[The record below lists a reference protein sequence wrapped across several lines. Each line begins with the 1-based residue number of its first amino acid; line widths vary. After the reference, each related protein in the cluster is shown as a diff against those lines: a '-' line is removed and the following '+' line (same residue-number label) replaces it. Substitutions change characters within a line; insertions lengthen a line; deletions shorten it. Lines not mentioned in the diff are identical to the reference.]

1 MNVFELFGTIAIN
14 NEQANKALSDTGK
27 QANGLSRTMES
38 AFGKLQ
44 STAVKIGAAVA
55 SAFAIGKIKD
65 FGQEC
70 SQVYA
75 SVAAEQAAFG
85 QIMGDYAVMAN
96 EKMKAV
102 AEETGMVSTRLMPY
116 MTSMTAKFK
125 GLGYGVDE
133 ATSLA
138 KEGLMIAADASAFW
152 DKSLDE
158 SMSHLNSFIN
168 GSYEGGEAIG
178 LFANDTQMAAY
189 ALKNGIIKETKAWAQ
204 LDEATK
210 QSTRLQYA
218 KEMMASS
225 GATGQAAKEAD
236 AYANVQA
243 NLNEQFRQFKAVIGE
258 PIMQKMI
265 LPGMQLISKL
275 MPGITEKTEALAASF
290 ERGFDLIASYFTDV
304 FTEDGINLDALP
316 KAFEKMFGDIVKKA
330 PALLAKVGNTVK
342 TTWKNR
348 VWPGVQSLFKAA
360 FGVELPSWDKI
371 VEKISYGWNSVVFPK
386 INGFFEKTFGITLPT
401 SWDGLVS
408 DIKTAWETKVYP
420 KISGFYEKTFGVPMP
435 TSWDGFI
442 SDVKTEWETNVLP
455 NIKGF
460 FEKQFG
466 ITLPDSWDGLV
477 SDVKS
482 AWEEDVLPN
491 IKGFFEK
498 TFGITLPPSWDGLV
512 SDIKDAW
519 VNDIQP
525 NVDDFCKVMVGMEPT
540 DADSEGTAWAT
551 KLKTWFDGITQANAE
566 MFNLTVGLLMNDTD
580 KTGKRWSE
588 AIADWFHGI
597 VQAIGESLGVSFKLL
612 MPTESETADMQN
624 TITTWLHGA
633 DGKSGVVGMIANAI
647 AFPFDLAFQECV
659 NIWESFQ
666 EWLSSLSES
675 DKPTGQGES
684 DLALGA
690 KYDYRLWGYGKE
702 ELDLLQKWID
712 AVNEANKLDFT
723 STEEDVLNA
732 EAAKDAAR
740 QAMYD
745 SMGFDNAEQ
754 LISDYMSWLSGQV
767 DAETEGYFKDVPLS
781 LAEGAGQALQTEI
794 DGIGLEASVTLYPDY
809 SGMNGVSA
817 ALGSDPVDGSHAKGL
832 DFVPRDNYLARL
844 HKGEAVLTS
853 AQADAWRSGSMGSV
867 DIGRLETAIN
877 NMAAMM
883 QQLVQSNRSGT
894 QIVLDSGVLVG
905 QLAPALDTQLGTI
918 STRKGRRN

>member
-96 EKMKAV
+96 EKMKSV

-138 KEGLMIAADASAFW
+138 QEGLMIAADASAFW

-304 FTEDGINLDALP
+304 FTEDGINLEALP

-330 PALLAKVGNTVK
+330 PALLTKVGNAIK

-386 INGFFEKTFGITLPT
+386 INGFFEKQFGITLPT
-401 SWDGLVS
+401 SWEELVS
-408 DIKTAWETKVYP
+408 DVKTAWETNVFP
-420 KISGFYEKTFGVPMP
+420 KIS
-435 TSWDGFI
+435 
-442 SDVKTEWETNVLP
+442 
-455 NIKGF
+455 GF

-466 ITLPDSWDGLV
+466 ITLPASWEGL
-477 SDVKS
+477 
-482 AWEEDVLPN
+482 
-491 IKGFFEK
+491 I
-498 TFGITLPPSWDGLV
+498 
-512 SDIKDAW
+512 SDIKTAW
-519 VNDIQP
+519 DTNVKP
-525 NVDDFCKVMVGMEPT
+525 NVDDFFKVMVGMEPT
-540 DADSEGTAWAT
+540 DVNSEGTAWAT
-551 KLKTWFDGITQANAE
+551 VLRNWFDKIANPETGAYAVVVDI
-566 MFNLTVGLLMNDTD
+566 LTGEVSPDGR
-580 KTGKRWSE
+580 RWS
-588 AIADWFHGI
+588 AVIADWFHGI
-597 VQAIGESLGVSFKLL
+597 VEEVSEQLKITFTPE
-612 MPTESETADMQN
+612 MPTEEEKAKFQN
-624 TITTWLHGA
+624 DLTLWLNGA
-633 DGKSGVVGMIANAI
+633 DGKSGVVGLIANAI
-647 AFPFDLAFQECV
+647 AFPFDLAFQECM
-659 NIWESFQ
+659 NIWENFQ
-666 EWLSSLSES
+666 SWLVSIGETGKISTEVGHESEW
-675 DKPTGQGES
+675 
-684 DLALGA
+684 ALGA

-712 AVNEANKLDFT
+712 AAKEAQRVEKLLETD
-723 STEEDVLNA
+723 SYNPEYGA
-732 EAAKDAAR
+732 AYKEATRNRDAAFKNVN
-740 QAMYD
+740 D
-745 SMGFDNAEQ
+745 Q
-754 LISDYMSWLSGQV
+754 LMSDYQSWLAGQV
-767 DAETEGYFKDVPLS
+767 GADRGTILDLPASLTEGT
-781 LAEGAGQALQTEI
+781 EQRLQSEI
-794 DGIGLEASVTLYPDY
+794 DGMNLEASVKLYPDY

-817 ALGSDPVDGSHAKGL
+817 ALGGNWRAQPTIKWNAEGAVFKKPTIFNTRLGLQGVGESGAEMVSPVSVMQKYVAD
-832 DFVPRDNYLARL
+832 
-844 HKGEAVLTS
+844 AVASQNAGMVTVMQSMLNVLNQINANTS
-853 AQADAWRSGSMGSV
+853 AGNKV
-867 DIGRLETAIN
+867 
-877 NMAAMM
+877 
-883 QQLVQSNRSGT
+883 
-894 QIVLDSGVLVG
+894 VLDSGVLVG

>member
-27 QANGLSRTMES
+27 QASGLSRTMES

-70 SQVYA
+70 TQAFVSI
-75 SVAAEQAAFG
+75 AAENAAFT

-96 EKMKAV
+96 EKMKSV
-102 AEETGMVSTRLMPY
+102 ADETGIVSTRLMPY

-218 KEMMASS
+218 KEMMESS
-225 GATGQAAKEAD
+225 GATGQAAREAD

-243 NLNEQFRQFKAVIGE
+243 NLNEEFRQFKAVIGE
-258 PIMQKMI
+258 PIMQNII
-265 LPGMQLISKL
+265 LPGMRLLTKM
-275 MPGITEKTEALAASF
+275 MPGITAKTEEFAAAFS
-290 ERGFDLIASYFTDV
+290 RGLDLIASYFTDV
-304 FTEDGINLDALP
+304 FTEDGINFDALP

-330 PALLAKVGNTVK
+330 PDLLAKVGNTVK

-371 VEKISYGWNSVVFPK
+371 VEKISYGWNNVVFPK

-460 FEKQFG
+460 FEK
-466 ITLPDSWDGLV
+466 
-477 SDVKS
+477 
-482 AWEEDVLPN
+482 
-491 IKGFFEK
+491 

-512 SDIKDAW
+512 SDIKTAW
-519 VNDIQP
+519 ETNVKP

-588 AIADWFHGI
+588 AIADWFHGM
-597 VQAIGESLGVSFKLL
+597 VQAMGESLGVSFTLL

-633 DGKSGVVGMIANAI
+633 DGKSGVVGLIANAI

-666 EWLSSLSES
+666 EWLASLSES

-684 DLALGA
+684 DWALGA

-712 AVNEANKLDFT
+712 AAKEAQRIEKLLETDMYNPEYGAAYEEATRIRNAAFENVNE
-723 STEEDVLNA
+723 
-732 EAAKDAAR
+732 
-740 QAMYD
+740 
-745 SMGFDNAEQ
+745 Q
-754 LISDYMSWLSGQV
+754 LMSDYQSWLAGQV
-767 DAETEGYFKDVPLS
+767 GADSGAILDLPASLTEGTEQS
-781 LAEGAGQALQTEI
+781 LQSEI
-794 DGIGLEASVTLYPDY
+794 DGMNLEASVTLYPDY

-832 DFVPRDNYLARL
+832 EFVPRDNYLARL

-853 AQADAWRSGSMGSV
+853 AQADVWRSGSMGGG

-877 NMAAMM
+877 NMVVMM
-883 QQLVQSNRSGT
+883 QQMVQSNRSGT

>member
-27 QANGLSRTMES
+27 QANGLSRTMEA
-38 AFGKLQ
+38 AFGKIQ

-102 AEETGMVSTRLMPY
+102 ADETGMVSTRLMPY

-138 KEGLMIAADASAFW
+138 QEGLMIAADASAFW
-152 DKSLDE
+152 DKSMDE

-189 ALKNGIIKETKAWAQ
+189 ALEKGIIKETKAWAN

-243 NLNEQFRQFKAVIGE
+243 NLNEQFRQLKAVIGE
-258 PIMQKMI
+258 PIMEKMI
-265 LPGMQLISKL
+265 LPGMRLISKM
-275 MPGITEKTEALAASF
+275 MPGITEKTEQLAASF

-304 FTEDGINLDALP
+304 FTEDGINFDALP
-316 KAFEKMFGDIVKKA
+316 KAFEKMFGDIVKNA

-371 VEKISYGWNSVVFPK
+371 VEKISYGWNNVVFPKINGFFEKTFGITVPTSWDELVEQVSTAWNSDVFPK

-401 SWDGLVS
+401 SWEGLVN
-408 DIKTAWETKVYP
+408 DIKTAWTTYVEPSV
-420 KISGFYEKTFGVPMP
+420 G
-435 TSWDGFI
+435 D
-442 SDVKTEWETNVLP
+442 
-455 NIKGF
+455 F
-460 FEKQFG
+460 F
-466 ITLPDSWDGLV
+466 
-477 SDVKS
+477 
-482 AWEEDVLPN
+482 
-491 IKGFFEK
+491 
-498 TFGITLPPSWDGLV
+498 
-512 SDIKDAW
+512 
-519 VNDIQP
+519 
-525 NVDDFCKVMVGMEPT
+525 KVMVGLEPT
-540 DADSEGTAWAT
+540 DTDSNGTAWAT
-551 KLKTWFDGITQANAE
+551 RLKTWFDGITKSNVE
-566 MFNLTVGLLMNDTD
+566 MFNLTVGLLLHDTD
-580 KTGKRWSE
+580 KTGKRWPE
-588 AIADWFHGI
+588 AIADWFHGM
-597 VQAIGESLGVSFKLL
+597 VREMGESLGVSFRLI

-633 DGKSGVVGMIANAI
+633 DGKSGVVGLIANAI
-647 AFPFDLAFQECV
+647 AFPFELAFQECV

-666 EWLSSLSES
+666 EWLESLTES
-675 DKPTGQGES
+675 GDQPTGQGES
-684 DLALGA
+684 DWALGA

-702 ELDLLQKWID
+702 DLDLLQKWID

-745 SMGFDNAEQ
+745 AMGFDNAEQ

-781 LAEGAGQALQTEI
+781 LAEGAGEALQTEV
-794 DGIGLEASVTLYPDY
+794 DGLGLEASVTLYPDY
-809 SGMNGVSA
+809 SGMSGVSA
-817 ALGSDPVDGSHAKGL
+817 ALGSVAVDGSHAKGL

-853 AQADAWRSGSMGSV
+853 AQADAWRSGSMGGG
-867 DIGRLETAIN
+867 DISKLETAIN
-877 NMAAMM
+877 NMVVMM
-883 QQLVQSNRSGT
+883 QQLVQNSRSGQ

>member
-1 MNVFELFGTIAIN
+1 MNVFELFGTIAID
-14 NEQANKALSDTGK
+14 NEQANKALADTGK
-27 QANGLSRTMES
+27 QASGLSKTMES

-44 STAVKIGAAVA
+44 STAMKIGAAVA

-65 FGQEC
+65 FGQKC
-70 SQVYA
+70 SEVYA
-75 SVAAEQAAFG
+75 SVAAEQAAFS
-85 QIMGDYAVMAN
+85 QIMGDYAVMAT
-96 EKMKAV
+96 EKMNAV
-102 AEETGMVSTRLMPY
+102 ADSTGMVATRLTPY

-138 KEGLMIAADASAFW
+138 QEGLMIAADASAFW

-189 ALKNGIIKETKAWAQ
+189 ALKNGIIKQTKAWSS

-210 QSTRLQYA
+210 QSTRMRYA

-243 NLNEQFRQFKAVIGE
+243 NLNEQIRQFQAMIGK
-258 PIMQKMI
+258 PIMERMI
-265 LPGMQLISKL
+265 LPVMQKISKM
-275 MPGITEKTEALAASF
+275 MPDISKKTEELMASF
-290 ERGFDLIASYFTDV
+290 ESGFNLIASYFKDV
-304 FTEDGINLDALP
+304 FTEDGINLEALP
-316 KAFEKMFGDIVKKA
+316 KAFEKMFGDIVKKS

-386 INGFFEKTFGITLPT
+386 INGFFEKQFGVTLPTSWDELVSDVKIAWETNVFPKINGFFEKQFGITLPT

-408 DIKTAWETKVYP
+408 DMKTAWETN
-420 KISGFYEKTFGVPMP
+420 
-435 TSWDGFI
+435 
-442 SDVKTEWETNVLP
+442 VK
-455 NIKGF
+455 
-460 FEKQFG
+460 
-466 ITLPDSWDGLV
+466 
-477 SDVKS
+477 
-482 AWEEDVLPN
+482 
-491 IKGFFEK
+491 
-498 TFGITLPPSWDGLV
+498 
-512 SDIKDAW
+512 
-519 VNDIQP
+519 P
-525 NVDDFCKVMVGMEPT
+525 NVDDFCKVIVGMEPS
-540 DADSEGTAWAT
+540 DADSNGTAWAT
-551 KLKTWFDGITQANAE
+551 VLREWFDRIANPETGAYGVVVDI
-566 MFNLTVGLLMNDTD
+566 LTGEVSPDGR
-580 KTGKRWSE
+580 RWS
-588 AIADWFHGI
+588 AVIADWFHGI
-597 VQAIGESLGVSFKLL
+597 AEEAAEKMKITFTPE
-612 MPTESETADMQN
+612 MPSEEETAKFQN
-624 TITTWLHGA
+624 DLTLWLNGA

-647 AFPFDLAFQECV
+647 AFPFDLAFQECM
-659 NIWESFQ
+659 NIWENFQ
-666 EWLSSLSES
+666 EWLASIGETGKISNEVGHESEW
-675 DKPTGQGES
+675 
-684 DLALGA
+684 ALGA

-702 ELDLLQKWID
+702 DLDLLQKWID

-723 STEEDVLNA
+723 STAEEVMNA
-732 EAAKDAAR
+732 EAAKNAAR
-740 QAMYD
+740 QAMQD
-745 SMGFDNAEQ
+745 AMGYDNAEQ

-781 LAEGAGQALQTEI
+781 LAEGTAEDLQTEI
-794 DGIGLEASVTLYPDY
+794 DGLGLEATVTLVPDY
-809 SGMNGVSA
+809 SMMNRA
-817 ALGSDPVDGSHAKGL
+817 ATTLGSVAVNGSHATGL
-832 DFVPRDNYLARL
+832 EFVPFDNYLARL

-853 AQADAWRSGSMGSV
+853 SQADAWRSGSMGGSDV
-867 DIGRLETAIN
+867 GRLETAIN
-877 NMAAMM
+877 NLGVMM
-883 QQLVQSNRSGT
+883 QQLVQNSRSGQ